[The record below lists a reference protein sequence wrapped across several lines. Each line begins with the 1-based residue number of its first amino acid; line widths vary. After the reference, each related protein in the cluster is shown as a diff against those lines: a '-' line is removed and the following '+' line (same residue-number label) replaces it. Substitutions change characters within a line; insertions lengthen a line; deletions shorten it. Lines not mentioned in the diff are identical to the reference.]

1 MGQTDVKVA
10 NSSDLAMRREA
21 ELAAL
26 FRLTDRLYRAR
37 EASDIYDASLAAI
50 TSTMNCMRGSILLFD
65 ASGVMKFVAQKGL
78 SANYV
83 AGVEGHTPWRPG
95 QTQPDPIFIENIDDT
110 NESKHIK
117 QIIKKENICGLAFLP
132 LVSQGVVI
140 GKFMTYYEQPHKFTP
155 AEVELA
161 VTIARQLGFAIERFR
176 AEVAA
181 KKVAEE
187 LRESE
192 ERFRLMSENAPVM
205 IWMSDAKGGC
215 LHLNR
220 MQREFWDVEEDA
232 LADFDWR
239 TSMHPEDMPEI
250 VKRISAALLNKT
262 SVSVEGRYRNAQG
275 TYRILHTDARPR
287 VSPDGELLGMIGVNV
302 DITEQ
307 KEAEQLRR
315 EMNDADRYRMLVEGI
330 TDYAVYLLDVHG
342 NVASWNAGAQRFKGY
357 TASEIIGQN
366 FSTFYTPEDQATNLP
381 KRALAIAAKEGK
393 FETEGWRVRKDGS
406 RFWTHVVIDP
416 IRNSSGNLLGF
427 AKITRD
433 LTERKHAED
442 EKKKADEALQ
452 ETRDALFH
460 SQKREAIGQL
470 TGGIA
475 HDFNNLLMVIQSSM
489 ELLRKRLPEDER
501 LTSLVDNATEGVK
514 RGVSLTQRMLSFARR
529 QDLDQKSINLH
540 ELVFEMTDLLQRSLG
555 PSIMIQSQFP
565 LGLSLVRADTN
576 QLESALLNLAVNA
589 RDAMP
594 NGGPLTISAHEE
606 NIPMGNSLR
615 LLPGKYVCLSIEDKG
630 EGMSEDTITRATEP
644 FFTTKGVG
652 KGTGLGLS
660 MVHGFAEQSG
670 GRLRLK
676 SVVGVG
682 TTAELWLPTTDAVD
696 KHESAEVPSPPRDSG
711 TQKLAVLAVDDDILV
726 RMGTTAMLEDLGH
739 KVTEANSGEEALKF
753 LAQGLKID
761 LVVTD
766 QAMPRMTGVELAE
779 AILAGQPKM
788 PIVLATGYSELPAGI
803 GLKLPRLSKPFSQ
816 KQLDVAMKEALRMSI
831 NA

>member
-1 MGQTDVKVA
+1 MGQTDVNVA
-10 NSSDLAMRREA
+10 NTGDLAMKREA

-37 EASDIYDASLAAI
+37 EASDIYDASLVAI
-50 TSTMNCMRGSILLFD
+50 TSTLGCKRASILLFD

-83 AGVEGHTPWRPG
+83 AGVEGHSPWRPG
-95 QTQPDPIFIENIDDT
+95 QAQPDPIFVENIDDT
-110 NESKHIK
+110 NESEHIK
-117 QIIKKENICGLAFLP
+117 ETIKKEHICGLAFLP

-140 GKFMTYYEQPHKFTP
+140 GKFMTYYEKPHKFTP
-155 AEVELA
+155 AEIELA
-161 VTIARQLGFAIERFR
+161 VTIARQLGFAVERFR
-176 AEVAA
+176 AEAAA

-205 IWMSDAKGGC
+205 IWMSDEKGGC

-220 MQREFWDVEEDA
+220 MQREFWNVEEDA

-239 TSMHPEDMPEI
+239 TSMHPEDMHEI
-250 VKRISAALLNKT
+250 VKRVSEALANKT
-262 SVSVEGRYRNAQG
+262 RVSVEGRYRNAQG
-275 TYRILHTDARPR
+275 TYRTLHTDARPR
-287 VSPDGELLGMIGVNV
+287 FSPDGELLGMIGVNV
-302 DITEQ
+302 DITDR

-315 EMNDADRYRMLVEGI
+315 EMNEADRYRVLVEGI
-330 TDYAVYLLDVHG
+330 TDYAVYLLDVQG

-366 FSTFYTPEDQATNLP
+366 FSVFYTPEDQAADLP
-381 KRALAIAAKEGK
+381 KSALAIAAKEGK
-393 FETEGWRVRKDGS
+393 FETESWRVRKDGS
-406 RFWTHVVIDP
+406 RVWTHVIIDP

-433 LTERKHAED
+433 LTQRKQAED
-442 EKKKADEALQ
+442 EKKKAEEALQ
-452 ETRDALFH
+452 ETREALFQ
-460 SQKREAIGQL
+460 SQKRDAIGQL

-489 ELLRKRLPEDER
+489 ELLGKRLPEDER
-501 LTSLVDNATEGVK
+501 LVSLVDNAKEGVK

-529 QDLDQKSINLH
+529 QDLDQRSINLH

-555 PSIMIQSQFP
+555 PSIVIQSQFP
-565 LGLSLVRADTN
+565 TGLSLVRADTN

-594 NGGPLTISAHEE
+594 RGGPLTISAHEE

-615 LLPGKYVCLSIEDKG
+615 LAPGKYVCLSIEDKG
-630 EGMSEDTITRATEP
+630 DGMSEDTIIRAAEP

-660 MVHGFAEQSG
+660 MVQGFAEQSG
-670 GRLRLK
+670 GRLRLR
-676 SVVGVG
+676 SEVGVG
-682 TTAELWLPTTDAVD
+682 TTAELWLPATDADDKPELVPVPPSTTDSGI
-696 KHESAEVPSPPRDSG
+696 HELV
-711 TQKLAVLAVDDDILV
+711 VLAVDDDILV
-726 RMGTTAMLEDLGH
+726 RMGTAAMLEDLGH
-739 KVTEANSGEEALKF
+739 TVREANSGEEALQI
-753 LAQGLKID
+753 LAQGTKID

-766 QAMPRMTGVELAE
+766 QAMPQMTGVELAE
-779 AILAGQPKM
+779 AILAGQPDM
-788 PIVLATGYSELPAGI
+788 PIILATGYSELPAGI
-803 GLKLPRLSKPFSQ
+803 GLNLPRLSKPFSQ
-816 KQLDVAMKEALRMSI
+816 KQLDVALKEALRMSI
-831 NA
+831 NC

>member
-50 TSTMNCMRGSILLFD
+50 TSTMNCKRASILLFD

-83 AGVEGHTPWRPG
+83 AGVEGHSPWRPG
-95 QTQPDPIFIENIDDT
+95 QAQPDPIFVENIDDT
-110 NESKHIK
+110 NESRHIK
-117 QIIKKENICGLAFLP
+117 EIIKKENICGLAFLP
-132 LVSQGVVI
+132 LSSQGVVI

-161 VTIARQLGFAIERFR
+161 VTIARQLGFAVERFR
-176 AEVAA
+176 AEAAA

-187 LRESE
+187 LHESE
-192 ERFRLMSENAPVM
+192 ARFRLISEHAPVM

-215 LHLNR
+215 IHLNR
-220 MQREFWDVEEDA
+220 MQREFWNVEEDA

-239 TSMHPEDMPEI
+239 TTMHPDDMPEI
-250 VKRISAALLNKT
+250 MRRMSEALANKT
-262 SVSVEGRYRNAQG
+262 CVSVEGRYRNAQG
-275 TYRILHTDARPR
+275 LYRILQTDARPR
-287 VSPDGELLGMIGVNV
+287 ISPNGVLLGMIGVNV
-302 DITEQ
+302 DITER

-315 EMNDADRYRMLVEGI
+315 EMNDADRYRILVEAI
-330 TDYAVYLLDVHG
+330 TDCAIYLLDPKG
-342 NVASWNAGAQRFKGY
+342 NVASWNPSAQRFKGY
-357 TASEIIGQN
+357 NAAEIIGQN
-366 FSTFYTPEDQATNLP
+366 FSIFCTPEDQAANLP
-381 KRALAIAAKEGK
+381 ESALAIASKEGK

-406 RFWTHVVIDP
+406 RFWTHSVIDA
-416 IRNSSGNLLGF
+416 IHNSSGNLLGF

-433 LTERKHAED
+433 LTERKEAED
-442 EKKKADEALQ
+442 EKRKADRALE
-452 ETRDALFH
+452 ETRLAFFQA
-460 SQKREAIGQL
+460 QKVEAIGQL

-475 HDFNNLLMVIQSSM
+475 HDFNNLLMIIQSSM
-489 ELLRKRLPEDER
+489 ELLRKRLPQDER
-501 LTSLVDNATEGVK
+501 LASLVDNASEGVK
-514 RGVSLTQRMLSFARR
+514 RGISLTQRMLSFARR
-529 QDLDQKSINLH
+529 QDLDQKPVNLH
-540 ELVFEMTDLLQRSLG
+540 ELVFGMTDLLQRSLG
-555 PSIMIQSQFP
+555 PSIIIESKFP
-565 LGLSLVRADTN
+565 LGLSMVRADSN

-594 NGGPLTISAHEE
+594 RGGPIIISAHEE
-606 NIPMGNSLR
+606 NIPIDNSLR
-615 LLPGKYVCLSIEDKG
+615 LVPGKYVCLSIEDKG
-630 EGMSEDTITRATEP
+630 EGMSEDTINRATDP

-682 TTAELWLPTTDAVD
+682 TTAELWIPATDAVD
-696 KHESAEVPSPPRDSG
+696 KLEFAEVPLSTKDSG
-711 TQKLAVLAVDDDILV
+711 INELVVLAVDDDFLV
-726 RMGTTAMLEDLGH
+726 RMGTVAMLEDLGH
-739 KVTEANSGEEALKF
+739 TVKEANSGEEALKI
-753 LAQGLKID
+753 LAQEIKID

-779 AILAGQPKM
+779 AILVSQPDL
-788 PIVLATGYSELPAGI
+788 PIILATGYAELPE
-803 GLKLPRLSKPFSQ
+803 GLGSKLLKLSKPFSQ
-816 KQLDVAMKEALRMSI
+816 NQLADAMREALEMRI
-831 NA
+831 NG

>member
-1 MGQTDVKVA
+1 MGHSDVKVV

-37 EASDIYDASLAAI
+37 EVSDIYDASLAAI
-50 TSTMNCMRGSILLFD
+50 TSTMNCKRASILLFD
-65 ASGVMKFVAQKGL
+65 PSGVMKFVAQKGL
-78 SANYV
+78 SAKYV
-83 AGVEGHTPWRPG
+83 DGVEGHTPWRPG
-95 QTQPDPIFIENIDDT
+95 EAQPGPIFVENIDDT
-110 NESKHIK
+110 NESRHIK
-117 QIIKKENICGLAFLP
+117 EIIKKENICGLAFLP
-132 LVSQGVVI
+132 LISQGVVI

-176 AEVAA
+176 AEAAA

-220 MQREFWDVEEDA
+220 MQREFWNVEEDA

-250 VKRISAALLNKT
+250 VKRVSEALANKT

-275 TYRILHTDARPR
+275 SYRILHTDARPR

-302 DITEQ
+302 DITER

-366 FSTFYTPEDQATNLP
+366 FSVFYTPEDQAADLP
-381 KRALAIAAKEGK
+381 KSALAIAAKEGK
-393 FETEGWRVRKDGS
+393 FETEGWRVRRDGS
-406 RFWTHVVIDP
+406 RVWTHVIIDP

-427 AKITRD
+427 AKITHD
-433 LTERKHAED
+433 LTERKRAED
-442 EKKKADEALQ
+442 EKKKAEGSLQ
-452 ETRDALFH
+452 ETRDALFQ

-501 LTSLVDNATEGVK
+501 LISLVDNATEGVK

-529 QDLDQKSINLH
+529 QDLDQKPINLH
-540 ELVFEMTDLLQRSLG
+540 KLVLEMTDLLQRSLG

-565 LGLSLVRADTN
+565 TGLSLVRADTN

-594 NGGPLTISAHEE
+594 KGGPLTISAHEE

-615 LLPGKYVCLSIEDKG
+615 LVPGKYVCLSIEDKG

-660 MVHGFAEQSG
+660 MVHGFAAQSG
-670 GRLRLK
+670 GCLRLRSEL
-676 SVVGVG
+676 GRG
-682 TTAELWLPTTDAVD
+682 TTAELWLPATDAEDKPELVAVPSTTD
-696 KHESAEVPSPPRDSG
+696 SATRELV
-711 TQKLAVLAVDDDILV
+711 VLAVDDDFLV
-726 RMGTTAMLEDLGH
+726 RMGTAAMLEDLGH
-739 KVTEANSGEEALKF
+739 TVKEASSAEEALKI
-753 LAQGLKID
+753 LAQGVKID

-779 AILAGQPKM
+779 AILAGQPDM
-788 PIVLATGYSELPAGI
+788 PVILATGYSELPAGI

-831 NA
+831 NG